1 MRILVWLF
9 STVLFLAVVAGA
21 GAFFAL
27 LHFSQGLPDYSQLAD
42 YQPPTVTRVHA
53 GDGRLLAEFATER
66 RVFIPVAAMPKRVI
80 RAFISAEDQNFYTHR
95 GVDFG
100 AILRAMVV
108 NVENIASG
116 RRMIGASGITQ
127 QVAKNFLLTNEVSFE
142 RKIKEAVLAFRMER
156 AFTKERILELYLN
169 EIFLGNRSYG
179 VAAAALNYFN
189 KPLDELT
196 IAEAAYLA
204 ALPKAPNNYHPVR
217 QHEAAIARRNWVIGR
232 MREDGYITPQEA
244 EQARAEPLE
253 VRRREDTEYVVADY
267 FAEEVRRQLSAKFGE
282 QKLYEGGLSVRTTVN
297 PALQEIATRSLRD
310 GLIAY
315 DRKHG
320 WRGPVNRLESF
331 QDWPKTLAAVPVPAG
346 GEIWQ
351 MAAVLEVAPDRA
363 DIGLID
369 GTRGRIPLAEVK
381 WARRWLEGERL
392 GPEIRQ
398 VGDVLAQGDV
408 VLVEPVKAKE
418 VAKDAKSKDKDA
430 KEVPAGTYGLRQI
443 PAVQGGLVAMD
454 PHTGRVLAMT
464 GGFSS
469 KISVFNRATQALR
482 QPGSSFKPFVYM
494 AALDNGFT
502 PSTMVMDAP
511 FAIQPGPGQPLWRP
525 QNYSEDYLGP
535 TTLRVG
541 MEKSRNVMTVRLA
554 HAIGMDKVA
563 DYAEHFG
570 VVDKLPRVL
579 SMSLGA
585 GETTVLRMTTAYSMI
600 VNGGKK
606 IVPTFIDQVQD
617 HTGRAVFKH
626 DTRPCRGCRDI
637 AWSPELAVPDV
648 PDSREN
654 VIDPRTAYQM
664 VSILEGVVQR
674 GTGKAI
680 SAIGKPLAGKTG
692 TTNDSMDAWFVGF
705 SPDLAVGLY
714 IGFDQ
719 PRSLGGK
726 ETGGSI
732 SAPVFKEFMA
742 DALKNEQATPFRM
755 PPGIRLVRVDPATGH
770 LAEPGQRGVIWE
782 AFKPGTEPRP
792 GEYFVLDGSETTG
805 AGGLQQMAP
814 GGGPPLDQGYGGGQG
829 VAPGIGQDQGPASTG
844 TGGLY

>member
-1 MRILVWLF
+1 MRI
-9 STVLFLAVVAGA
+9 FLGLLSALLLIVVVAAGGA
-21 GAFFAL
+21 VFAIH
-27 LHFSQGLPDYSQLAD
+27 HFSQGLPEYTQLAD

-53 GDGRLLAEFATER
+53 GDGRVLAEFSTER
-66 RVFIPVAAMPKRVI
+66 RVFIPIEAMPKRVI
-80 RAFISAEDQNFYTHR
+80 RSFISAEDQNFYTHR

-100 AILRAMVV
+100 AVLRAIVV
-108 NVENIASG
+108 NVENIATG
-116 RRMIGASGITQ
+116 RRMLGASGITQ

-142 RKIKEAVLAFRMER
+142 RKIKEAILAFRMEQ
-156 AFTKERILELYLN
+156 AFTKDRILELYLN

-217 QHEAAIARRNWVIGR
+217 QRDAAVARRNWVIGR
-232 MREDGYITPQEA
+232 MHEDGHISAEEA
-244 EQARAEPLE
+244 EQAKAEPLE
-253 VRRREDTEYVVADY
+253 VRRRDETDYVTADY
-267 FAEEVRRQLSAKFGE
+267 FAEEVRRQLSSRFGE
-282 QKLYEGGLSVRTTVN
+282 QQLYEGGYSVRTTVD
-297 PALQEIATRSLRD
+297 PKLQEVATRSLRD

-315 DRKHG
+315 DRRHG
-320 WRGPVNRLESF
+320 WRGPVGRLESF
-331 QDWPKTLAAVPVPAG
+331 DNWSKQLTETTVPAG

-351 MAAVLEVAPDRA
+351 LATVLEVSADRA
-363 DIGLID
+363 EIGTVD
-369 GTRGRIPLAEVK
+369 GVRGRIPLAEVK

-392 GPEIRQ
+392 GPEVKQ
-398 VGDVLAQGDV
+398 TGDVLAKGDV
-408 VLVEPVKAKE
+408 ILVEPVT
-418 VAKDAKSKDKDA
+418 KDAKG
-430 KEVPAGTYGLRQI
+430 KELPAGTFGLRQI
-443 PAVQGGLVAMD
+443 PAAQGGLVAMD
-454 PHTGRVLAMT
+454 PHTGRVLAMS

-469 KISVFNRATQALR
+469 KISVFNRATQAQR

-502 PSTMVMDAP
+502 PSTLVMDAP

-554 HAIGMDKVA
+554 NSIGMDKVV
-563 DYAEHFG
+563 DYAQRFG
-570 VVDKLPRVL
+570 VADKLQPVL

-585 GETTVLRMTTAYSMI
+585 GETTVLKMTTAYSMI
-600 VNGGKK
+600 VNGGRK
-606 IVPTFIDQVQD
+606 IVPTFIDRVQD
-617 HTGRAVFKH
+617 HTGKTVFKH
-626 DTRPCRGCRDI
+626 DMRPCDGCSGI
-637 AWSPELAVPDV
+637 QWSSNLAVPDV
-648 PDSREN
+648 PDARES

-674 GTGKAI
+674 GTAKAV
-680 SAIGKPLAGKTG
+680 SSIGKPLAGKTG
-692 TTNDSMDAWFVGF
+692 TTNDANDAWFVGF

-719 PRSLGGK
+719 PRPLGGK

-732 SAPVFKEFMA
+732 SAPVFKDFMA
-742 DALKNEQATPFRM
+742 EALKGEPATPFRM
-755 PPGIRLVRVDPATGH
+755 PPGIRLVRVDAATGQ
-770 LAEPGQRGVIWE
+770 LAEPGQRNAIWE
-782 AFKPGTEPRP
+782 AFKPGTEPQP
-792 GEYFVLDGSETTG
+792 GEAFVLDGSDIASG
-805 AGGLQQMAP
+805 AGP
-814 GGGPPLDQGYGGGQG
+814 GGGFLQPPGSVPPPGQGGGQ
-829 VAPGIGQDQGPASTG
+829 PEPASTG